1 MLYFIVLVLHFST
14 ETVLLPSNYYWDVP
28 DYLAALIIDLLLCSH
43 FQSWSDDGD
52 DVWLFEKVVIATII
66 SYYVISCLSNI
77 LKLLSGTRCV
87 NNC

>member
-52 DVWLFEKVVIATII
+52 DV
-66 SYYVISCLSNI
+66 
-77 LKLLSGTRCV
+77 
-87 NNC
+87 